1 MGEKPDNQWHL
12 SKAVPVALVAA
23 IAMQSA
29 AAIWWAASINSR
41 VAGIENTI
49 SDYDELKQSVSRLTG
64 LQETILFEVRE
75 MRTDIGKIRDF
86 RPGHGRGGGRGP
98 GQGRHRNQGDG

>member
-1 MGEKPDNQWHL
+1 MGGKPDNQWHL
-12 SKAVPVALVAA
+12 SKAVPVALVGASA
-23 IAMQSA
+23 IQSA
-29 AAIWWAASINSR
+29 AVIWWAATVDSR
-41 VAGIENTI
+41 VTNIEKKI
-49 SDYDELKQSVSRLTG
+49 SDYDELRQAVSRITG